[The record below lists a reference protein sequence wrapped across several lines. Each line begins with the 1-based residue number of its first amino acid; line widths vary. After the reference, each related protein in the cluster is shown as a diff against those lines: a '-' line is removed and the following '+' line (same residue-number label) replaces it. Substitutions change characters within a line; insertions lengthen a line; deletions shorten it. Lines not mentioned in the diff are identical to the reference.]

1 MAWRGRGWWALAAN
15 PDYGLL
21 SRWLHALALG
31 SDAVAVTAF
40 DLESTLFS
48 VEDRHINDRPVFV
61 AGLARAGTT
70 LLMRLFHDTGAFS
83 SLTYRDMPFVL
94 APNLWRRMSAP
105 FARRGAAAERAHGD
119 GLLVDVDS
127 PEALEEVFWRVHC
140 RGDYIRPDR
149 LLPMA
154 ASDEVISRFRAYVGR
169 ILRSHGGGRYLS
181 KNNNNLLRLPSLRRA
196 FPGACILVPF
206 RHPLDQAASLL
217 AQHRRFCQLQREDA
231 FATRYMTW
239 LVHHEFG
246 LDQRPFDWGEGV
258 ASERSRDSLDYWLA
272 QWTAAYRHVL
282 SQAGPALILVDYDGL
297 CAEPEVVWGRLAAS
311 VGLDEPL
318 PAGLVVRGPA
328 PSRPLSG
335 ADPDLLASALAIHGG
350 LVTASGRRYSG

>member
-1 MAWRGRGWWALAAN
+1 MAAN
-15 PDYGLL
+15 SDYGLL

-105 FARRGAAAERAHGD
+105 FARRGAAAERAHAD
-119 GLLVDVDS
+119 GLLVDVGS
-127 PEALEEVFWRVHC
+127 PEALEEVFW
-140 RGDYIRPDR
+140 
-149 LLPMA
+149 
-154 ASDEVISRFRAYVGR
+154 
-169 ILRSHGGGRYLS
+169 RSHGGGRYLS

-258 ASERSRDSLDYWLA
+258 ASERSRDSLDYWLG
-272 QWTAAYRHVL
+272 QWAAAYGHVL
-282 SQAGPALILVDYDGL
+282 SQEGPALILVDYDGL